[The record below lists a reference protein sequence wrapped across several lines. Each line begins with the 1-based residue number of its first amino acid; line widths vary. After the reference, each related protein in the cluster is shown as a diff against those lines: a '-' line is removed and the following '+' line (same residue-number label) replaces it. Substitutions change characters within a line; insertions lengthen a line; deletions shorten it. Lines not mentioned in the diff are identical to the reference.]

1 MVLDLAKPDEIPA
14 KIEKILKI
22 VNVIDILINNAGVS
36 YRGEVLTTKIQVD
49 QDVMLVNYI
58 SQVALIKGKHLK
70 QISTG
75 KVAIWTIFALA
86 FAKQ

>member
-14 KIEKILKI
+14 KVEKILKI

-58 SQVALIKGKHLK
+58 SQVALIKGKHL
-70 QISTG
+70 
-75 KVAIWTIFALA
+75 
-86 FAKQ
+86 

>member
-14 KIEKILKI
+14 KVEKILKI

-58 SQVALIKGKHLK
+58 AQVALIKGKHFQ
-70 QISTG
+70 QILTG
-75 KVAIWTIFALA
+75 KIAWQFTSICNNYV
-86 FAKQ
+86 

>member
-14 KIEKILKI
+14 NVERILKI

-58 SQVALIKGKHLK
+58 SQVALIKSKH
-70 QISTG
+70 I
-75 KVAIWTIFALA
+75 
-86 FAKQ
+86 

>member
-14 KIEKILKI
+14 NVERILKI

-58 SQVALIKGKHLK
+58 SQVALIKGKH
-70 QISTG
+70 I
-75 KVAIWTIFALA
+75 
-86 FAKQ
+86 